1 MTFSSQSRSRGA
13 ASLLLTI
20 LFAPAAV
27 AQEPPAAPEAPAAM
41 APKPRPR
48 KPVAKPVPEKVEP
61 ARTAWP
67 EGASALSE
75 SYGSWTVT
83 CARAEAK
90 PTCLVTQSQGNART
104 GKREFVIEIKVP
116 AEGRAEGMILMPF
129 GYLIEPGISFKLD
142 ETVLGKGAP
151 YLSCSLEGC
160 LVPISLP
167 TLATDTMK
175 TAKTLSVIGQK
186 QDVKEPTTIAVPL
199 AGFGQAFARAI
210 AFAS

>member
-1 MTFSSQSRSRGA
+1 MTSSSQSRSRA
-13 ASLLLTI
+13 AAFVLATI
-20 LFAPAAV
+20 VLAPAAA
-27 AQEPPAAPEAPAAM
+27 AQEPPAVPETPAAV

-48 KPVAKPVPEKVEP
+48 KPAPKPAPEKIDP

-67 EGASALSE
+67 DGASALSE

-83 CARAEAK
+83 CTRAEAK

-104 GKREFVIEIKVP
+104 GKREFVIEIRVP

-129 GYLIEPGISFKLD
+129 GYVIEPGISFKLD

-175 TAKTLSVIGQK
+175 TATTLSVTGQK
-186 QDVKEPTTIAVPL
+186 QDAKEPTTIPVPL

-210 AFAS
+210 AFGS

>member
-1 MTFSSQSRSRGA
+1 MTFSFQSRSRA
-13 ASLLLTI
+13 AATLLLTV
-20 LFAPAAV
+20 LFTPAAV
-27 AQEPPAAPEAPAAM
+27 AQELPAAPEPPAAA

-48 KPVAKPVPEKVEP
+48 KPAPKPAPEKSES

-83 CARAEAK
+83 CTRAEEK
-90 PTCLVTQSQGNART
+90 PVCLVTQAQGNART

-116 AEGRAEGMILMPF
+116 NEGRAEGMILMPF
-129 GYLIEPGISFKLD
+129 GYVIEPGISFKLD

-186 QDVKEPTTIAVPL
+186 QDAKEPTTIPVPL
-199 AGFGQAFARAI
+199 DGFGRAFTRAI